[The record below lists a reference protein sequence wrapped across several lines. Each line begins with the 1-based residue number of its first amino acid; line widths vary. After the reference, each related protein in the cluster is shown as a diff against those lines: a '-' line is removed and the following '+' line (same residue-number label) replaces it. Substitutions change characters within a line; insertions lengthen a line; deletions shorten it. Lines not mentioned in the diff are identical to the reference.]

1 MLRMQDDDSIWTG
14 HGPVAGSVKPMN
26 RATASMVDSVLD
38 WTVFFRV
45 CVLAPDLGGV
55 LLGVFCIS
63 IRCRSLQLSMTSR
76 KAMCVESSNLKSTML
91 E

>member
-1 MLRMQDDDSIWTG
+1 MRSATRLWVPQKPTTQPMLSIQDDGSIRTG

-55 LLGVFCIS
+55 RAFGCLLY
-63 IRCRSLQLSMTSR
+63 
-76 KAMCVESSNLKSTML
+76 
-91 E
+91 